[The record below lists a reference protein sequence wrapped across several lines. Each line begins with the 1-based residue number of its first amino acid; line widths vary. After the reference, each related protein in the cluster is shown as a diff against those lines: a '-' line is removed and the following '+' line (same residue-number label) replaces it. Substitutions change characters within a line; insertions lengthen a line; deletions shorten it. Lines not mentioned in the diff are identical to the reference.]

1 MSVSDRVYLLCRI
14 VQKLYVICTCVD
26 PFSFANGDSLYM
38 CIEDWA
44 VWRFGAV
51 GTQVYVCIKMVACK
65 KLISHAY
72 IYA

>member
-1 MSVSDRVYLLCRI
+1 M
-14 VQKLYVICTCVD
+14 
-26 PFSFANGDSLYM
+26 NGDSLYM

-65 KLISHAY
+65 NLISHAY
-72 IYA
+72 TYT